1 MVSGLWNQYFY
12 NNSYC
17 TVLCNECHLL
27 NIKLVN
33 VFTVLKMNLFV
44 TCKKNYP
51 KLVSKWLAR
60 YIVMTYLKKKK
71 KLHNSISV
79 E

>member
-51 KLVSKWLAR
+51 KLVSK
-60 YIVMTYLKKKK
+60 
-71 KLHNSISV
+71 
-79 E
+79 